1 MKVKIVGTKKS
12 KKFEYKYMEKN
23 CVTKSILLFVLVS
36 ALVMPNF
43 FVINN
48 KIGNAFAAD
57 EALKTLC
64 KIDYIERAEENL
76 SEDDYKA
83 LLEKCE
89 KYYEEEI
96 LRTQG
101 DIAATSKE
109 KKTLQNK
116 IYSLKKKIKNLDYK
130 ISRNN
135 VVIKDLGVQIE
146 DTKDSID
153 KSSSDIEV
161 AEERLIKILRIINEQ
176 DQISLIEV
184 FLVEENF
191 SDFFSDMVALEILNK
206 ENRDVLEN
214 IKNLKFYLE
223 DQKDSLSGDK
233 QELKNVVWA
242 QEFQKEQN
250 QKTKREQADL
260 LTETKGEEALYQKH
274 LEETE
279 KKAKE
284 IRQRIFQLAQIPETE
299 APNLEQAYKIAVYV
313 EQVTGVRPALLLG
326 LLKVESAI
334 GQNVGQCNC
343 ASRVGCRYPDLT
355 YKTVMS
361 SKQWDSF
368 KIITNG
374 LGLDIN
380 TTPVSCYVSGGK
392 VQMGG
397 AMGPAQFM
405 PNTWMGKGLNYGY
418 KQKVEAV
425 TGEIPANPWKIRDAF
440 LAMGLYLKD
449 FGADNQKLSTEKGA
463 VTAYLCG
470 STYMTST
477 CRAAGG
483 EWYSSLVMKNA
494 AKFQGYVDDGV
505 FEN

>member
-1 MKVKIVGTKKS
+1 MKKNLNNSNNINNMFS
-12 KKFEYKYMEKN
+12 KFFKP
-23 CVTKSILLFVLVS
+23 ILLFIFIS

-48 KIGNAFAAD
+48 RVESASAAD
-57 EALKTLC
+57 GALEELC
-64 KIDYIERAEENL
+64 KIDYIERAEQKFSEN
-76 SEDDYKA
+76 DYKA

-89 KYYEEEI
+89 KYYEAEI
-96 LRTQG
+96 SRTEG
-101 DIAATSKE
+101 DIAVTKKE
-109 KKTLQNK
+109 KKTLQNR

-130 ISRNN
+130 ISQNN
-135 VVIKDLGVQIE
+135 IVIKDLGVQIK
-146 DTKDSID
+146 DTEKSIT
-153 KSSSDIEV
+153 KSSSEIEI
-161 AEERLIKILRIINEQ
+161 AEERLIKILRTIHEQ
-176 DQISLIEV
+176 DQMSLIEV
-184 FLVEENF
+184 FFVEEKF
-191 SDFFSDMVALEILNK
+191 SDFFSDLVALEILNN

-223 DQKDSLSGDK
+223 EQKDSLSGDK
-233 QELKNVVWA
+233 EELKDVVWA
-242 QEFQKEQN
+242 QEFQKEQS
-250 QKTKREQADL
+250 QETKSKQANL
-260 LTETKGEEALYQKH
+260 LEKTKGEEALYQKH
-274 LEETE
+274 LKETE
-279 KKAKE
+279 AKAKE
-284 IRQRIFQLAQIPETE
+284 IRQRIFRLAQIPETE
-299 APNLEQAYKIAVYV
+299 APNLEEAYKIALYV
-313 EQVTGVRPALLLG
+313 EKVTGIRPALLLG

-368 KIITNG
+368 KAITKG

-405 PNTWMGKGLNYGY
+405 PNTWMGKGLSYGY
-418 KQKVEAV
+418 KQKVEAI
-425 TGEIPANPWKIRDAF
+425 TGQIPANPWKIGDAF

-449 FGADNQKLSTEKGA
+449 FGADNQRLSTEKGA

-483 EWYSSLVMKNA
+483 EWYSASVMKNA
-494 AKFQGYVDDGV
+494 AKYQGYVDDGV
-505 FEN
+505 FDN